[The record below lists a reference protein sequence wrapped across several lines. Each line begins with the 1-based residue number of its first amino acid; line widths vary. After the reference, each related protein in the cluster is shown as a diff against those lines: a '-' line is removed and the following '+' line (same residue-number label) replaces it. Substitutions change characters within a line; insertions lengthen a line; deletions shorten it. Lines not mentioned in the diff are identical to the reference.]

1 MDFSKTSIVELATIV
16 ADHLQQHDIEVVLV
30 GGLAV
35 EIYTENLYLTKDIDM
50 VNTNYKS
57 PQELRD
63 AMSKLGFQKKGRV
76 FVNDTTEI
84 SVEFPTGPL
93 SVGDELVGKTTIA
106 KVAKGKIPI
115 LDVSDVIK
123 DRLAAYIHWQDRQ
136 SLVQALAIL
145 LKHPTNRTSLKNFC
159 DREGGDSLY
168 LTLEN
173 LHKKA
178 KAQKLMTME
187 QLQQLIAAHF
197 IARL

>member
-93 SVGDELVGKTTIA
+93 SVGDELVAKTTIA
-106 KVAKGKIPI
+106 KVAKGQIPI

-123 DRLAAYIHWQDRQ
+123 DRLAAYIHWQDKQ

-145 LKHPTNRTSLKNFC
+145 LKHPTNRAALKTFC
-159 DREGGDSLY
+159 DREGGESLY

-173 LHKKA
+173 LRKKA
-178 KAQKLMTME
+178 KTQKLMTME
-187 QLQQLIAAHF
+187 QLQQLVAGHF

>member
-1 MDFSKTSIVELATIV
+1 MDFSETSIVELATIV

-63 AMSKLGFQKKGRV
+63 AMSKLGFQKKGRI

-93 SVGDELVGKTTIA
+93 SVGDELVAKTTIA

>member
-16 ADHLQQHDIEVVLV
+16 ADHLQQHGIEVVLV

-76 FVNDTTEI
+76 FVNDSTEI
-84 SVEFPTGPL
+84 SVEFPSGPL
-93 SVGDELVGKTTIA
+93 SVGDELVAKTTIA

-115 LDVSDVIK
+115 LNVSDVIK
-123 DRLAAYIHWQDRQ
+123 DRLAAYTHWQDKQ

-145 LKHPTNRTSLKNFC
+145 LKHPTNRTALKTFC

-173 LHKKA
+173 LRKKA

-187 QLQQLIAAHF
+187 QLQQLVAAHF